1 MMRHKL
7 TEDQCD
13 LIFRAL
19 FCSIFLGLGFEH
31 LFSDTL
37 IQHLMPLWV
46 PEKRIISIICGFI
59 LVSGGLLILLGYH
72 IKLGAGILALFLIVV
87 TIPVHGVGVFMYPSG
102 LTEESKWMWDIL
114 QRTNL
119 VKNLCLLGVCFRFLY
134 YKPGNYSVESF
145 LKKRRPL
152 N

>member
-1 MMRHKL
+1 MTIPKL

-46 PEKRIISIICGFI
+46 PEKRIISILCGLI
-59 LVSGGLLILLGYH
+59 LVTGGLLIFLGYH
-72 IKLGAGILALFLIVV
+72 LRVGAGLLAVFLIVV
-87 TIPVHGVGVFMYPSG
+87 TIPVHGVGVFMYPPG
-102 LTEESKWMWDIL
+102 LPEESKWMWDIL

-119 VKNLCLLGVCFRFLY
+119 VKNLCLLGVCFRFFY
-134 YKPGNYSVESF
+134 YRPGNYSLESF
-145 LKKRRPL
+145 LKNRKTY
-152 N
+152 